1 MTDIV
6 GVGALNLDFIYEIED
21 INCARMA
28 DLDIK
33 EGKEIVAADAVLSG
47 LRDRLNKFGTLKK
60 MSLGGSASNTCH
72 VLALMGYD
80 TGMIGV
86 LGADREGDFYL
97 SHALYDDERGV
108 VRKGRTGMAYII
120 NARNRDRSIVLFPHS
135 NSAIT
140 EEDIDVDVV
149 RSTKW
154 VHMSSFAADGA
165 VEVQR
170 KIKTLLPGKASFSID
185 PGEIYA
191 RKGKAVHSLIEG
203 AAILFATEN
212 ELEMLFGAQG
222 EKAIREALQLAK
234 IVVLKKGTRGAS
246 LHSKDVS
253 VDAAAEKVRVVDN
266 TGAGDVLNGVFL
278 GLYMKGLNLS
288 SALHVATRAAS
299 LSTTGYGRDTY
310 PTRRDIE
317 FMYQDAER
325 RRA

>member
-21 INCARMA
+21 INCVKMP

-33 EGKEIVAADAVLSG
+33 EGKEIVAADAAFSN
-47 LRDRLNKFGTLKK
+47 LRDRLNRFGTLKK

-72 VLALMGYD
+72 VLALMGYE

-86 LGADREGDFYL
+86 LGADREGDFYS

-120 NARNRDRSIVLFPHS
+120 NTRNRDRSIVLFPPG
-135 NSAIT
+135 NSSIT
-140 EEDIDVDVV
+140 EEDIDADVV

-154 VHMSSFAADGA
+154 VHMSSFATEGA

-170 KIKTLLPGKASFSID
+170 KIKTLLPNKASFSID
-185 PGEIYA
+185 PGGIYA

-203 AAILFATEN
+203 AAILFASES
-212 ELEMLFGAQG
+212 ELEMLFGTQG
-222 EKAIREALQLAK
+222 EKAIREALQLVK
-234 IVVLKKGTRGAS
+234 IVVLKKGARGAS
-246 LHSKDVS
+246 LHTKEVS
-253 VDAAAEKVRVVDN
+253 FDAAVEKVRVVDN

-278 GLYMKGLNLS
+278 GLYMKGLDQS
-288 SALHVATRAAS
+288 SALEVATKAAS
-299 LSTTGYGRDTY
+299 LSTTGYGRDAY

-317 FMYQDAER
+317 FMYQDAEKR
-325 RRA
+325 RG

>member
-165 VEVQR
+165 VEV
-170 KIKTLLPGKASFSID
+170 
-185 PGEIYA
+185 
-191 RKGKAVHSLIEG
+191 
-203 AAILFATEN
+203 
-212 ELEMLFGAQG
+212 
-222 EKAIREALQLAK
+222 
-234 IVVLKKGTRGAS
+234 
-246 LHSKDVS
+246 
-253 VDAAAEKVRVVDN
+253 
-266 TGAGDVLNGVFL
+266 
-278 GLYMKGLNLS
+278 
-288 SALHVATRAAS
+288 
-299 LSTTGYGRDTY
+299 
-310 PTRRDIE
+310 
-317 FMYQDAER
+317 
-325 RRA
+325 